1 MGYGGKVA
9 LPCGESRAGGGGC
22 RQAKL
27 LSGRKGWGQ
36 ERVEFQRTGHSSGG
50 GALDILKSLSLSKIN
65 HALTQKEH
73 TFNTEL
79 I

>member
-1 MGYGGKVA
+1 MLCLV
-9 LPCGESRAGGGGC
+9 ESLELGRRC

-27 LSGRKGWGQ
+27 QSGKKRWGQ
-36 ERVEFQRTGHSSGG
+36 ERVELQLTGHSSGG

-65 HALTQKEH
+65 HALTQKKD

-79 I
+79 IRTQNC

>member
-1 MGYGGKVA
+1 MLCLV
-9 LPCGESRAGGGGC
+9 ESLELGRRC

-27 LSGRKGWGQ
+27 QSGKKRWGQ
-36 ERVEFQRTGHSSGG
+36 ERVELQLTGHSSG

-65 HALTQKEH
+65 HALTQKKH

-79 I
+79 IRTQNC